1 MKNVLRRA
9 IELLN
14 LLSDNQNLTTENI
27 KDSISDYR
35 DLNQQAFRRSFER
48 DKNLLRS
55 FGYLIQYEN
64 DKWSYDKG
72 YSLSG
77 YSIYESIIKSDK
89 ISSEK
94 LINTYLYLKKYL
106 SNSNYDNDKSEKI
119 SKILQSINEKRR
131 VGFDYLDKYRKVK
144 PQGLKYFDNK
154 WYLAGEENGS
164 LKTFN
169 LDQIHNLKIGN
180 KADLFQIENKNFPF
194 SWDDEK
200 YSIEATIKLKRDLY
214 DVNKN
219 IFAHNQTQL
228 EIKDEFLHCNVST
241 NDSYGFIKFLLLL
254 DDEIDIIKINST
266 VNLKELLDVKKI
278 DLQLVMSALSLIQN
292 KEKWNINKLVQK
304 LNISEKDL
312 FYILSVIT
320 DIYSQQGELLI
331 DYEYDDKNQELLFS
345 FNPSLKNII
354 QINDGELFNLIFLLT
369 SNSILS
375 ELVKNNSDIEEF
387 YNVVS
392 PYFNLEILDES
403 NDGVFENLTF
413 FEENI
418 ISYIKLGS
426 TEETFYR
433 IQPIL
438 LTTNTDGIVL
448 EAIDLNEEKSKT
460 FLINRIVDSLS
471 IEDFRESKKSNNM
484 EVVMK
489 FTYLNEKVLTDINK
503 DDYQL
508 KNKHVE
514 AKFYSELNA
523 INFAIKNY
531 ENIDIIYPQ
540 FITNELKNRNEKLK
554 KKLKI

>member
-1 MKNVLRRA
+1 M
-9 IELLN
+9 
-14 LLSDNQNLTTENI
+14 
-27 KDSISDYR
+27 
-35 DLNQQAFRRSFER
+35 
-48 DKNLLRS
+48 
-55 FGYLIQYEN
+55 
-64 DKWSYDKG
+64 
-72 YSLSG
+72 
-77 YSIYESIIKSDK
+77 
-89 ISSEK
+89 
-94 LINTYLYLKKYL
+94 
-106 SNSNYDNDKSEKI
+106 
-119 SKILQSINEKRR
+119 
-131 VGFDYLDKYRKVK
+131 
-144 PQGLKYFDNK
+144 P
-154 WYLAGEENGS
+154 
-164 LKTFN
+164 
-169 LDQIHNLKIGN
+169 
-180 KADLFQIENKNFPF
+180 
-194 SWDDEK
+194 
-200 YSIEATIKLKRDLY
+200 
-214 DVNKN
+214 
-219 IFAHNQTQL
+219 
-228 EIKDEFLHCNVST
+228 
-241 NDSYGFIKFLLLL
+241 
-254 DDEIDIIKINST
+254 
-266 VNLKELLDVKKI
+266 KKI
-278 DLQLVMSALSLIQN
+278 DLQLVLSALSLIQN
-292 KEKWNINKLVQK
+292 KEKWDINKLVQK

-345 FNPSLKNII
+345 INPSLKNII
-354 QINDGELFNLIFLLT
+354 QINDGELFNLVFLLT
-369 SNSILS
+369 SNSIFK
-375 ELVKNNSDIEEF
+375 ELVKNNRDIEEF

-540 FITNELKNRNEKLK
+540 FITNELKNRNDKLK

>member
-1 MKNVLRRA
+1 M
-9 IELLN
+9 
-14 LLSDNQNLTTENI
+14 S
-27 KDSISDYR
+27 
-35 DLNQQAFRRSFER
+35 
-48 DKNLLRS
+48 
-55 FGYLIQYEN
+55 
-64 DKWSYDKG
+64 
-72 YSLSG
+72 
-77 YSIYESIIKSDK
+77 
-89 ISSEK
+89 
-94 LINTYLYLKKYL
+94 
-106 SNSNYDNDKSEKI
+106 
-119 SKILQSINEKRR
+119 
-131 VGFDYLDKYRKVK
+131 
-144 PQGLKYFDNK
+144 
-154 WYLAGEENGS
+154 
-164 LKTFN
+164 
-169 LDQIHNLKIGN
+169 
-180 KADLFQIENKNFPF
+180 
-194 SWDDEK
+194 
-200 YSIEATIKLKRDLY
+200 
-214 DVNKN
+214 
-219 IFAHNQTQL
+219 
-228 EIKDEFLHCNVST
+228 
-241 NDSYGFIKFLLLL
+241 
-254 DDEIDIIKINST
+254 
-266 VNLKELLDVKKI
+266 KKI

-331 DYEYDDKNQELLFS
+331 DYEYDDKNQELLFN

-354 QINDGELFNLIFLLT
+354 QINDGELFNLVFLLT
-369 SNSILS
+369 SNSIFK
-375 ELVKNNSDIEEF
+375 ELVKNNSDIKEF

-460 FLINRIVDSLS
+460 FLINRIVNSLS
-471 IEDFRESKKSNNM
+471 IEDFRESKKSNNI

-503 DDYQL
+503 DNYQL

-531 ENIDIIYPQ
+531 ENIDIISPQ
-540 FITNELKNRNEKLK
+540 FLINELKNRNDKLK

>member
-1 MKNVLRRA
+1 M
-9 IELLN
+9 
-14 LLSDNQNLTTENI
+14 S
-27 KDSISDYR
+27 
-35 DLNQQAFRRSFER
+35 
-48 DKNLLRS
+48 
-55 FGYLIQYEN
+55 
-64 DKWSYDKG
+64 
-72 YSLSG
+72 
-77 YSIYESIIKSDK
+77 
-89 ISSEK
+89 
-94 LINTYLYLKKYL
+94 
-106 SNSNYDNDKSEKI
+106 
-119 SKILQSINEKRR
+119 
-131 VGFDYLDKYRKVK
+131 
-144 PQGLKYFDNK
+144 
-154 WYLAGEENGS
+154 
-164 LKTFN
+164 
-169 LDQIHNLKIGN
+169 
-180 KADLFQIENKNFPF
+180 
-194 SWDDEK
+194 
-200 YSIEATIKLKRDLY
+200 
-214 DVNKN
+214 
-219 IFAHNQTQL
+219 
-228 EIKDEFLHCNVST
+228 
-241 NDSYGFIKFLLLL
+241 
-254 DDEIDIIKINST
+254 
-266 VNLKELLDVKKI
+266 KKI

-331 DYEYDDKNQELLFS
+331 DYEYDDKNQELLFN

-354 QINDGELFNLIFLLT
+354 QINDGELFNLVFLLT
-369 SNSILS
+369 SNSIFK
-375 ELVKNNSDIEEF
+375 ELVKNNSDIKEF

-460 FLINRIVDSLS
+460 FLINRIVNSLS

-523 INFAIKNY
+523 VNFAIKNY
-531 ENIDIIYPQ
+531 ENIDIISPQ
-540 FITNELKNRNEKLK
+540 FITNELKNRNDKLK